1 MAMRSVEDYLRDQYS
16 DLLPT
21 LRLAREELESIIRS
35 HLVKTSRNLQKYEFI
50 RTTSRIKDC
59 ASAIQKLR
67 SSCEGGFFDKSL
79 PPGTYDLKKL
89 EDLVGVRVLA
99 FPRQPLEAVHGTLH
113 KAFPRWVPDHLTVP
127 GYNVNPAV
135 YKYKGCLPEVREIT
149 VEYQIAPML
158 LGLFWEVEHDTLYKP
173 ALQLKGIKQEPALR
187 ESAEEVMRAL
197 RHFETK
203 FEETIAASLK
213 GMGGS

>member
-1 MAMRSVEDYLRDQYS
+1 MRPVEDYLRDQYF

-21 LRLAREELESIIRS
+21 LRFARDELESRIRC
-35 HLVKTSRNLQKYEFI
+35 HLVKTSRDLQKYEFI

-59 ASAIQKLR
+59 SSAIQKLR
-67 SSCEGGFFDKSL
+67 SSCEGRFFDKSL

-89 EDLVGVRVLA
+89 DDLVGARLLA
-99 FPRQPLEAVHGTLH
+99 FPRQLLEVVHETLQGV
-113 KAFPRWVPDHLTVP
+113 FPGWVPDHLNVP
-127 GYNVNPAV
+127 GYNANPAV
-135 YKYKGCLPEVREIT
+135 YKYNGRLPEMREIT
-149 VEYQIAPML
+149 VEYQVAPML

-173 ALQLKGIKQEPALR
+173 APQLKGIMQEPPLR
-187 ESAEEVMRAL
+187 ESAEEVMRSL

-213 GMGGS
+213 GMEGS